1 MRIRA
6 LPAALAGMMALAA
19 LPAGVPVVAERP
31 EGTLQMVEAL
41 GRIALELEADP
52 GRNLFLNRERAARL
66 RRHLA
71 DTPADYPDG
80 PSLRL
85 RLIEELLGAGDSLEA
100 LAEVQR
106 LRAWHLATPQVR
118 FDAALERRITFLE
131 ALCQLRIAEQEN
143 CVRDHS
149 ADSCLFP
156 IQGAG
161 VHLRP
166 EGSRAALG
174 LLTRLVE
181 EDPTDLRA
189 RWLLN
194 LASMTLG
201 EFPSG
206 VPPAWRIPP
215 AAYASAYPLAPFPD
229 VAGALGLDVNDQAG
243 GCIAEDFD
251 RDGDLDLLLSSW
263 GLRGA
268 LRLYRNNA
276 DGTFTE
282 TASAAGLDGITGGL
296 NLLQADYDNDGW
308 TDVWILRGAW
318 MGEAGRLPNSLL
330 RNLGDGTFADVTHE
344 AGLFSRHPTQAAVW
358 LDFNGDG
365 WLDLFVGNETSPGDP
380 PHPCE
385 LFRNNRDGTFSE
397 CAAASGLAVQA
408 FVKGVTS
415 ADYDGD
421 GRPDLYVT
429 TRGTANLLFR
439 NEGPAKADGGLQS
452 AWRFTEQASIA
463 GVTEPRHSFP
473 TWFWDYDNDGRP
485 DLAVMGYGLNTTSDF
500 AAELLGQPHG
510 AAKARLY
517 HNEGGGRFADVSESA
532 GVHLLLHAMGCNFGD
547 LDNDGW
553 LDFYVGT
560 GDPDLANL
568 VPNRMFRNDGH
579 GRFQDVTTAGRFGH
593 LQKGHAIAFADLDND
608 GDQDVYAVMGGA
620 YSGDIARNVLFQNPG
635 HGHGWLTLELEGV
648 QSNRSAIGARVR
660 VVLATPGGER
670 SLYRTVGTGASF
682 GANPLRQEIGLGD
695 ATAIARVEILWPAT
709 GRTQVLTRLRPNRF
723 YRAKEDATH
732 ASEWTVPRF
741 PFTKSDAAVP
751 GGHGT

>member
-1 MRIRA
+1 M
-6 LPAALAGMMALAA
+6 
-19 LPAGVPVVAERP
+19 AGVMAGVCARAGTPVPPERP
-31 EGTLQMVEAL
+31 EGTLHMVEAL
-41 GRIALELEADP
+41 DRLATALEADP

-71 DTPADYPDG
+71 ETSAGHPDG
-80 PSLRL
+80 PALRL
-85 RLIEELLGAGDSLEA
+85 RLIEELLAAGDSRAA

-106 LRAWHLATPQVR
+106 LRAWHLASPGVG
-118 FDAALERRITFLE
+118 FDGVLERRVTFLE

-143 CVRDHS
+143 CVLDHS

-156 IQGAG
+156 IQGGG

-166 EGSRAALG
+166 AGSRAALG
-174 LLTRLVE
+174 LLTRLLE

-194 LASMTLG
+194 VASMTLG
-201 EFPSG
+201 EFPDG
-206 VPPAWRIPP
+206 VPPSLRIPP
-215 AAYASAYPLAPFPD
+215 SAYASDYPMTPFPD
-229 VAGALGLDVNDQAG
+229 AAGALGLDVNDQAG
-243 GCIAEDFD
+243 GCVLEDFD

-282 TASAAGLDGITGGL
+282 TASTAGLDGITGGL
-296 NLLQADYDNDGW
+296 NLMQTDYDNDGW
-308 TDVWILRGAW
+308 ADVWILRGAW

-330 RNLGDGTFADVTHE
+330 RNQGDGTFADVTLA
-344 AGLFSRHPTQAAVW
+344 AGLFSQHPTQAAVW
-358 LDFNGDG
+358 LDYNGDG
-365 WLDLFVGNETSPGDP
+365 WLDLFVGNESSPGET

-385 LFRNNRDGTFSE
+385 LFRNNRDGTFTE
-397 CAAASGLAVQA
+397 CAAASGLAVVA
-408 FVKGVTS
+408 FVKGVSS

-421 GRPDLYVT
+421 GRPDLYLS
-429 TRGTANLLFR
+429 TRGSANRLFR
-439 NEGPAKADGGLQS
+439 NEGPAQAGSGLQS
-452 AWRFTEQASIA
+452 TWRFSDQASAA
-463 GVTEPRHSFP
+463 GVTEPLHSFP
-473 TWFWDYDNDGRP
+473 SWFWDYDNDGRP
-485 DLAVMGYGLNTTSDF
+485 DLAVMGYGLNTTGDF

-510 AAKARLY
+510 AARARLY
-517 HNEGGGRFADVSESA
+517 HNEGGGRFADVSEAA

-579 GRFQDVTTAGRFGH
+579 GRFQDVTTSGRFGH

-620 YSGDIARNVLFQNPG
+620 YAGDIARNALFLNPG
-635 HGHGWLTLELEGV
+635 HGNHWLTLELEGV
-648 QSNRSAIGARVR
+648 QCNRAAIGARLR
-660 VVLATPGGER
+660 VVLATPEGER
-670 SLYRTVGTGASF
+670 SLWRTVGSGASF
-682 GANPLRQEIGLGD
+682 GANPLRQEIGLGN
-695 ATAIARVEILWPAT
+695 ATAIARVEIHWPT
-709 GRTQVLTRLRPNRF
+709 SGRTQILTGLQPDRF
-723 YRAKEDATH
+723 YRVKEDTDRTV
-732 ASEWTVPRF
+732 EWTIPRF
-741 PFTKSDAAVP
+741 PFTKSDATGPV
-751 GGHGT
+751 GHGT